1 MNWES
6 RHERLYKDG
15 VLIRHKIQR
24 TPDGEWEDYVEE
36 KVELPKQSMRM
47 KAFPTLA
54 DNGHITTQDGMDLR
68 DYFAARVMQSIV
80 LTLKGAELGVDKGEI
95 TQDTYRAARCA
106 YAIADAM
113 MEVRKDD

>member
-1 MNWES
+1 MNWEP

-68 DYFAARVMQSIV
+68 DWMAGLAMQGM
-80 LTLKGAELGVDKGEI
+80 LNWCEKGSTVDSLELGEM
-95 TQDTYRAARCA
+95 A
-106 YAIADAM
+106 YKIADAM
-113 MEVRKDD
+113 MKARGDD